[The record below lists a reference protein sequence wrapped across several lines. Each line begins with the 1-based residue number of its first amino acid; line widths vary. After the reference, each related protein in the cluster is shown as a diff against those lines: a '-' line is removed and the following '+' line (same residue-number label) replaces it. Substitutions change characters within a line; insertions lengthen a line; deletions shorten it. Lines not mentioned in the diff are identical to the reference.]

1 MKKIFNR
8 VLIVML
14 MLTFT
19 MTSCSDDD
27 ELIQGTGVSE
37 ALWENEN
44 EAIIE
49 GETIDFEFMAE
60 AEWTASSSAEW
71 CVVKT
76 PSGVAGESLLRLT
89 IEKNEETAARVAT
102 ITLQVSGFANS
113 VSFNVKQKEGSI
125 EQGDGKYRTVNEW
138 VAAYM
143 KQNYL
148 WNRPIDNLFL
158 DYSIN
163 YDQFFQS
170 ILDGV
175 SDQDEINHDDGFWEG
190 KKRMYYYS
198 TLKSDAPTIRVV
210 GQEQYGSGV
219 YLLQATRL
227 GADFIGY
234 AVMAVTPGTPAD
246 QIGLVRGDFITEVD
260 GTAVTDANYK
270 ALGELIYNGNV
281 SVTVNRVKWEDN
293 GSTPIL
299 MPKGT
304 LQLGSATFIDP
315 AIYQHKVVEMEGT
328 GKKVG
333 YLLYMGFNINFDED
347 LMAAFEY
354 FRQQHVTDLILDLRY
369 NNGGD
374 VLSSAMMGTLI
385 VGADYK
391 GQVYA
396 HTQFNEDR
404 TNAGEGGDYKIGV
417 KETVERVYEPLE
429 IALQHAVGLKTVYV
443 LTSQTTASASEMVI
457 NGLRGLG
464 LEVNLIGQRTNGK
477 NVGMEGVVRSF
488 YNYDFYLYPV
498 SFYIKNAK
506 GFGDYAS
513 GFVPDV
519 EIDDSAIYPGEFGT
533 MEDQLGY
540 IALTWI
546 KNGEKPQLQTRSSY
560 NGTVHSMNVFG
571 DLWDNRP
578 IQPMGGAIIRR
589 YTEK

>member
-198 TLKSDAPTIRVV
+198 TLKSDAPTTRVV

-354 FRQQHVTDLILDLRY
+354 FHQQHVTDLILDLRY

>member
-170 ILDGV
+170 ILDAKL
-175 SDQDEINHDDGFWEG
+175 SP
-190 KKRMYYYS
+190 
-198 TLKSDAPTIRVV
+198 LKSI
-210 GQEQYGSGV
+210 
-219 YLLQATRL
+219 
-227 GADFIGY
+227 
-234 AVMAVTPGTPAD
+234 
-246 QIGLVRGDFITEVD
+246 
-260 GTAVTDANYK
+260 
-270 ALGELIYNGNV
+270 
-281 SVTVNRVKWEDN
+281 
-293 GSTPIL
+293 
-299 MPKGT
+299 
-304 LQLGSATFIDP
+304 
-315 AIYQHKVVEMEGT
+315 
-328 GKKVG
+328 
-333 YLLYMGFNINFDED
+333 
-347 LMAAFEY
+347 
-354 FRQQHVTDLILDLRY
+354 
-369 NNGGD
+369 
-374 VLSSAMMGTLI
+374 
-385 VGADYK
+385 
-391 GQVYA
+391 
-396 HTQFNEDR
+396 
-404 TNAGEGGDYKIGV
+404 
-417 KETVERVYEPLE
+417 
-429 IALQHAVGLKTVYV
+429 
-443 LTSQTTASASEMVI
+443 
-457 NGLRGLG
+457 
-464 LEVNLIGQRTNGK
+464 
-477 NVGMEGVVRSF
+477 
-488 YNYDFYLYPV
+488 
-498 SFYIKNAK
+498 
-506 GFGDYAS
+506 
-513 GFVPDV
+513 
-519 EIDDSAIYPGEFGT
+519 
-533 MEDQLGY
+533 
-540 IALTWI
+540 
-546 KNGEKPQLQTRSSY
+546 
-560 NGTVHSMNVFG
+560 
-571 DLWDNRP
+571 
-578 IQPMGGAIIRR
+578 
-589 YTEK
+589 

>member
-198 TLKSDAPTIRVV
+198 TLKSDAPTTRVV

-281 SVTVNRVKWEDN
+281 SVTVNRVK
-293 GSTPIL
+293 
-299 MPKGT
+299 
-304 LQLGSATFIDP
+304 
-315 AIYQHKVVEMEGT
+315 
-328 GKKVG
+328 
-333 YLLYMGFNINFDED
+333 
-347 LMAAFEY
+347 
-354 FRQQHVTDLILDLRY
+354 
-369 NNGGD
+369 
-374 VLSSAMMGTLI
+374 
-385 VGADYK
+385 
-391 GQVYA
+391 
-396 HTQFNEDR
+396 
-404 TNAGEGGDYKIGV
+404 
-417 KETVERVYEPLE
+417 
-429 IALQHAVGLKTVYV
+429 
-443 LTSQTTASASEMVI
+443 
-457 NGLRGLG
+457 
-464 LEVNLIGQRTNGK
+464 
-477 NVGMEGVVRSF
+477 
-488 YNYDFYLYPV
+488 
-498 SFYIKNAK
+498 
-506 GFGDYAS
+506 
-513 GFVPDV
+513 
-519 EIDDSAIYPGEFGT
+519 
-533 MEDQLGY
+533 
-540 IALTWI
+540 
-546 KNGEKPQLQTRSSY
+546 
-560 NGTVHSMNVFG
+560 
-571 DLWDNRP
+571 
-578 IQPMGGAIIRR
+578 
-589 YTEK
+589 